1 MPTPALKPGWTLRPA
16 RPDDASAVL
25 DVLQAISLTVIGSVD
40 DTLDD
45 LLADWSSPSIELNRD
60 TRVVVDASGRIAG
73 YGIVL
78 DGLAEVQHIDVYA
91 HPDHWDEAQPLE
103 AVLLDW
109 AEARTRENLA
119 VVPPDV
125 RVAIRA
131 YTYSTDTWYQ
141 ARLHDAGLRPIRH
154 AFRMEI
160 DLDDPP
166 PAVFPEGIR
175 LRVATVDEDWRP
187 ILAAIRDAWRDHW
200 GYIEQPFETHYA
212 RWLSRW
218 QDQFTPGLW
227 LLAVEDEAIAG
238 LCLCK
243 PDHHDDQTYGWIAT
257 LAVPR
262 AYRRRGIARALLQQ
276 SFHVLHQMGR
286 TKAGL
291 GVDASSLTGA
301 TRLYEQ
307 AGMRVH
313 LRFDLYEKELRPGI
327 DTTTQEVEE

>member
-16 RPDDASAVL
+16 HPDDAPAVL
-25 DVLQAISLTVIGSVD
+25 DVLHAVSLKVIGSLD
-40 DTLDD
+40 ESLDD
-45 LLADWSSPSIELNRD
+45 LLADWTSSTIELNRD
-60 TRVVVDASGRIAG
+60 TRVILDENGRIIG
-73 YGIVL
+73 YGIVF
-78 DGLAEVQHIDVYA
+78 DGTAEVQHIDVYA
-91 HPDHWDEAQPLE
+91 HPNHWDEAHPLE

-119 VVPPDV
+119 VLPPDV
-125 RVAIRA
+125 RVALRA
-131 YTYSTDTWYQ
+131 YTHSTDTWYQ

-166 PAVFPEGIR
+166 PAIFPEGIR
-175 LRVATVDEDWRP
+175 LRTATAEEDWRP
-187 ILAAIRDAWRDHW
+187 ILTAIRDAWRDHW
-200 GYIEQPFETHYA
+200 GYVEQPFETDYT

-227 LLAVEDEAIAG
+227 LLAMDEEVIAG

-243 PDHHDDQTYGWIAT
+243 PDHHADDTYGWIST

-276 SFHVLHQMGR
+276 SFHVLRQMGR

-291 GVDASSLTGA
+291 GVDAGSLTGA
-301 TRLYEQ
+301 TRLYET